1 MRIPDLGIIIGQL
14 LIYISA
20 ASALQQPLLEDVPTT
35 PSISTSQWKFNFTSE
50 APHYFASLY
59 SLLQQWPNTF
69 FPNGH
74 SIVPCSIPSF
84 TRLFHGRMDGDV
96 PPSPEWVAF
105 DMQVPL
111 PLSSTLT

>member
-1 MRIPDLGIIIGQL
+1 MRILDLGIIIGKF
-14 LIYISA
+14 LIYTAA
-20 ASALQQPLLEDVPTT
+20 ASALQQPLTEDGRTT
-35 PSISTSQWKFNFTSE
+35 PISTSQWKFNFTSE

-74 SIVPCSIPSF
+74 SIVPCSIPPF
-84 TRLFHGRMDGDV
+84 TRLFHGRKDGDV

-105 DMQVPL
+105 DMQVSFY
-111 PLSSTLT
+111 SSFL